1 VRAYLEDVWGQTGA
15 RFALLAENTTT
26 TSIGADPDHADHGA
40 DR

>member
-1 VRAYLEDVWGQTGA
+1 MRAYLEDVWGQAGA
-15 RFALLAENTTT
+15 RFALPAENTT